1 MTYEND
7 EDEDIIRKPFISS
20 KDAMNEL
27 KRDIEKYSY
36 NGIVEKC
43 FKISSYILVISFIVL
58 IFSVFLYLYIE
69 NTERIE
75 RNNNFGTG
83 LYQSQN
89 CS

>member
-7 EDEDIIRKPFISS
+7 EDEDEYIIRKPFISS
-20 KDAMNEL
+20 KDAMDEL

-36 NGIVEKC
+36 DGNVKTC
-43 FKISSYILVISFIVL
+43 FKIALYILVICFIVL

-75 RNNNFGTG
+75 RNNG
-83 LYQSQN
+83 LLDM
-89 CS
+89 